1 MVALWTTVT
10 FVFTFGV
17 MALLGFALYH
27 VYTSARDNS
36 PRLEHRP
43 GSR

>member
-1 MVALWTTVT
+1 MSSVLGTIAA

-17 MALLGFALYH
+17 LALLVFALYH

-36 PRLEHRP
+36 PRLKH
-43 GSR
+43 